1 MKVKLGLNLKPV
13 IVIHYS
19 EIALKG
25 KNRPFFEKKLLENIQ
40 RALVQR
46 ALVDKL
52 NLKIKKLHD
61 RLVVELPAVS
71 THWSVGVK
79 EKLEKVFGVENFG
92 VGWQVPAIWGQ
103 NDFEAKKAH
112 KFLEEL
118 GGLIA
123 DKLKAPPARRLEP
136 SGDWR
141 AGKSYKLGSFKIETK
156 RADKRFP
163 LSSLE
168 ISQKLGAILQKASKT
183 QVDLKNPQITVF
195 IELTPYGLF
204 FYWDKFQGPG
214 GLPISTAGK
223 VLVLL
228 SGGIDSPVA
237 AWQIMRRGA
246 RVDFIHFHSYPFTS
260 KKSQRNV
267 EKLAKVLA
275 GWQGPCRLYLVPF
288 GAIQKRIV
296 ASGEQKLLVLLYRR
310 AMMKLAESIALKSG
324 ILALVTG
331 ESLGQVASQTL
342 ENLQAVGRATQLQIL
357 RPLIGLDKKEI
368 IEKARA
374 IGTYDISIQP
384 YEDCCSLFVPAHPAL
399 RASEVQLEQAE
410 KKVAFGRSPEKAFQ
424 EAKIIDL

>member
-79 EKLEKVFGVENFG
+79 EKLEKVFGIENFG
-92 VGWQVPAIWGQ
+92 IGWQVPAIWGQ

-118 GGLIA
+118 AGLIA